1 MPSFGAGQ
9 WARAAQCAG
18 GIFVRMPSR
27 FDAILCAEGRVMIV
41 IYIAGPF
48 RANGARAV
56 EQNIRRAEDAAY
68 GVWARGHAAMCPHAN
83 ARWED
88 PEIGDQVFLD
98 GTLELMRRCDAVLVL
113 PYHQASEG
121 TKGEIAEA
129 KRLGMPVAYLE
140 GLTPFDIQMRLFDIE
155 HAIEMKKATDE
166 GKRTHG

>member
-1 MPSFGAGQ
+1 
-9 WARAAQCAG
+9 
-18 GIFVRMPSR
+18 
-27 FDAILCAEGRVMIV
+27 MIV

-98 GTLELMRRCDAVLVL
+98 GTLELMRRCDAVIVL
-113 PYHQASEG
+113 PDHMNSQG
-121 TKGEIAEA
+121 TLGEIAEA
-129 KRLGMPVAYLE
+129 HKLGLPVAFLD
-140 GLTPFDIQMRLFDIE
+140 GLLPGHIKTAVFDVERGLNL
-155 HAIEMKKATDE
+155 KTATEE
-166 GKRTHG
+166 GKTNHG